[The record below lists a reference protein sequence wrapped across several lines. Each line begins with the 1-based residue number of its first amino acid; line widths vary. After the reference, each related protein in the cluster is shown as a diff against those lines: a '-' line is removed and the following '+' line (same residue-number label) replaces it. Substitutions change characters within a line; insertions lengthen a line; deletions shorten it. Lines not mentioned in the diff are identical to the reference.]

1 MPLLVAC
8 QLADT
13 PCLHVSS
20 RDWGLRPESLC
31 CVLDQDASSPLL
43 SPVLGIKIHFS
54 EVDSVHRAHRA
65 TWPIF
70 LTLAVLLSTLSK
82 DWSQAEWASHSHSAS
97 TQLEFWRGTFIGY
110 VCNPSSL
117 RGRDAGSRGHT
128 SGIPAS
134 ACFIPRSWRRFHRTC
149 FYASWSLYHPARDVS
164 PIHWSDYTRDSERG
178 HSGGVPIA
186 LRCSI
191 SLSQGTRVTYVT

>member
-1 MPLLVAC
+1 MPRVLCSPLSWA
-8 QLADT
+8 
-13 PCLHVSS
+13 S
-20 RDWGLRPESLC
+20 RFTSQKLIQYIGLTEPLGPFFFPWLC
-31 CVLDQDASSPLL
+31 CHPHWARIGVWQSGHLIPIALRRSLSS
-43 SPVLGIKIHFS
+43 
-54 EVDSVHRAHRA
+54 
-65 TWPIF
+65 
-70 LTLAVLLSTLSK
+70 
-82 DWSQAEWASHSHSAS
+82 
-97 TQLEFWRGTFIGY
+97 WRGTFIGY

-186 LRCSI
+186 LRCSV
-191 SLSQGTRVTYVT
+191 SFFQGTRVTYVT